1 MSANQME
8 TTRQDV
14 EVLLENFD
22 DYVDPAGDEN
32 PWFTLDEINQQFA
45 WDDIPDAMLV
55 EWLTELALA
64 GKVQVEILPDEDRR
78 KYRWLS

>member
-1 MSANQME
+1 ME

-22 DYVDPAGDEN
+22 DYVNPASDED

-45 WDDIPDAMLV
+45 WEDIPDAQLRG
-55 EWLTELALA
+55 WLTELIAE
-64 GKVQVEILPDEDRR
+64 GKVEVRFGGG
-78 KYRWLS
+78 KWRWLS

>member
-1 MSANQME
+1 ME

-22 DYVDPAGDEN
+22 EYVNPAGDED

-45 WDDIPDAMLV
+45 WDDIPDSQLRV
-55 EWLTELALA
+55 WLTELVAEGKAEVRA
-64 GKVQVEILPDEDRR
+64 GGEW
-78 KYRWLS
+78 RWLS